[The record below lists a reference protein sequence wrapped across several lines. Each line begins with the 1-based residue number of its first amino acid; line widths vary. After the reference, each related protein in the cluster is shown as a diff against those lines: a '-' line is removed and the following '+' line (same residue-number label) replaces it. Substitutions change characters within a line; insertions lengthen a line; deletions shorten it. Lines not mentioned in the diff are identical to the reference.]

1 MTFSHLH
8 TILQIVPFHT
18 GQQISLT
25 CCEIPWSLPPGSSS
39 FSLLEGVL
47 CYWLSLAAGPLG
59 TSPLAPQENIEQW
72 GLSQVQ
78 QRDQSDLYV
87 IATLVPWTWAW
98 NALDHW
104 NFKLFET
111 LEQTPP
117 FPGVWGGG
125 KIC

>member
-59 TSPLAPQENIEQW
+59 TSPLAPQENRAV
-72 GLSQVQ
+72 GLEPGAAERSERFVCYCHP
-78 QRDQSDLYV
+78 S
-87 IATLVPWTWAW
+87 
-98 NALDHW
+98 ALDVG
-104 NFKLFET
+104 
-111 LEQTPP
+111 LERSRSLELQI
-117 FPGVWGGG
+117 V
-125 KIC
+125 